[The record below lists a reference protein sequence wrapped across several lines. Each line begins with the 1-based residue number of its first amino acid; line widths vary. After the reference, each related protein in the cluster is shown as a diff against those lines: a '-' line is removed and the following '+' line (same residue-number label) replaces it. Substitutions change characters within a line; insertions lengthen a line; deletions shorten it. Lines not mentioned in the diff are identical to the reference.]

1 MRATSPDGG
10 KTGTDVELL
19 FNDLSIHG
27 QFPDVA
33 AFQGAIGRVMA
44 MRELARRRYGRELQ
58 CHRNVAHAPV
68 TRDSSMPQAIRG
80 LSRNKRSALMQWLA
94 RSGPF
99 WEDYRRHGGD
109 DYLECKGEVVTD
121 TAVGEAAHRLFHG
134 IECGL
139 VSMNPSSWLSSPLP
153 VDWYEECES
162 TRSIGVPNYWDAEA
176 LTAAL
181 DAAPISLASWRDLE
195 TAARGR
201 CPDLT
206 FSPTCFEP
214 LRGHSFGAG
223 AAQALLSRLT
233 VLHDFKNC
241 FDNRGQR
248 TPEGHETYRK
258 HFTGKKA
265 WFSDSSDTEKADFR
279 RDLTFPHPANAGE
292 TLFCTWHGKVKT
304 PQLRIHFSWPVHAAE
319 PLYVVYVG
327 PKITKR

>member
-1 MRATSPDGG
+1 MD
-10 KTGTDVELL
+10 LL

-33 AFQGAIGRVMA
+33 AFRGAIGRVMA

-68 TRDSSMPQAIRG
+68 TRDSLMPQAIQG
-80 LSRNKRSALMQWLA
+80 MSRDKRSALMQWLA

-99 WEDYRRHGGD
+99 WEDFRRHGGD
-109 DYLECKGEVVTD
+109 DWLECKGEPVTD
-121 TAVGEAAHRLFHG
+121 TAAGEAAYRLFHG

-139 VSMNPSSWLSSPLP
+139 VSMDPSSWLCSPLP
-153 VDWYEECES
+153 VEWHEYEE
-162 TRSIGVPNYWDAEA
+162 TRSIGVPNYWNVDS

-181 DAAPISLASWRDLE
+181 DAAPVSLASWTNLE
-195 TAARGR
+195 TVARRR

-206 FSPTCFEP
+206 FSPNCFEP
-214 LRGHSFGAG
+214 LRGHPFSAG

-241 FDNRGQR
+241 FDERGRR

-258 HFTGKKA
+258 HFTGKKS
-265 WFSDSSDTEKADFR
+265 WFSDSSDDEKAGFR
-279 RDLTFPHPANAGE
+279 QALTFPHPEKTGE
-292 TLFCTWHGKVKT
+292 ILFCTWHGKVKT
-304 PQLRIHFSWPVHAAE
+304 PQLRIHFSWPVHAAT